1 MAEQLKL
8 GAQALAV
15 AVVGVLATLLVWN
28 LTHQTPPPKV
38 GAHAPAFSLPRLNG
52 GGHVSLASLRGKTV
66 VLNFF
71 ASWCHPCKREAPDL
85 ESFWRRYRSEG
96 VVVLGVDS
104 GDTRSAVRDFLS
116 AHGVTYP
123 IVFDPGEKL
132 AYGPYALPGLPVTYV
147 LNQHGRIVGDPVVG
161 PVSDKGYSEQFTREL
176 KAALRA

>member
-1 MAEQLKL
+1 VRGGLKL

-15 AVVGVLATLLVWN
+15 AGVGVLATLLVWN

-38 GAHAPAFSLPRLNG
+38 GAPAPAFSLGRLTG
-52 GGHVSLASLRGKTV
+52 DGDLSLRSLRGKTV

-85 ESFWRRYRSEG
+85 ESFWRRYRSDG

-104 GDTRSAVRDFLS
+104 GDAKSDARRFLS

-123 IVFDPGEKL
+123 VVFDPGEKL
-132 AYGPYALPGLPVTYV
+132 AYGPYALPGFPVTYV
-147 LNQHGRIVGDPVVG
+147 LNAQGRIVGDPVVG
-161 PVSDKGYSEQFTREL
+161 PVSDKGYSEQFARQL
-176 KAALRA
+176 KAALKS